1 VHGGSDG
8 STHRQWQEGT
18 DYDPHIDDAM
28 QHSRWLQIKRTLKLN
43 NNEKTPKRG
52 ETGYEPAHKF
62 DYLWKTIVHNVNAV
76 TKQAYL
82 NLTGDE
88 TSWGHQGWGEP
99 GSGLVKRILNKP
111 GVCKGGQIVLLCDQ
125 DRIQP
130 CEYVHQHKLWD
141 KPAGFTAEGP
151 NEARMLIDK
160 IDDMIIGESMEENK
174 HTKKIVTTRPGVT
187 FDNYFSGNNIF
198 DYARQKGFGLCTTV
212 WHNRLPKG
220 LRI

>member
-1 VHGGSDG
+1 
-8 STHRQWQEGT
+8 
-18 DYDPHIDDAM
+18 M
-28 QHSRWLQIKRTLKLN
+28 QHSRWLQSKRTLKLN
-43 NNEKTPKRG
+43 NNEKTPKKG

-111 GVCKGGQIVLLCDQ
+111 GVCKGGQIVLLYDQ
-125 DRIQP
+125 DCIQLRA
-130 CEYVHQHKLWD
+130 YVHRHKLWG

-174 HTKKIVTTRPGVT
+174 HTKK
-187 FDNYFSGNNIF
+187 NS
-198 DYARQKGFGLCTTV
+198 
-212 WHNRLPKG
+212 HNKTWRY
-220 LRI
+220 I